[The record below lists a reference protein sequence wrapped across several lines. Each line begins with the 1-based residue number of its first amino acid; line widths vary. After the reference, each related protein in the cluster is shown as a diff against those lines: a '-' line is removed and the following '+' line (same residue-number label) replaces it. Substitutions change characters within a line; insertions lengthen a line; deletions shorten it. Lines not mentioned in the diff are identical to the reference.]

1 MQTGISAQ
9 DHILASTNNP
19 DVLDQLQCPLVP
31 DNCAPL
37 NHWSYYV
44 GHWLHRHI
52 IHWFMASNC
61 SKIKCPCCI
70 MDTPLAPS
78 PLKPTPPFIQTL
90 LVVHCQQTCG
100 KEIRAGEYSTHKCAE
115 EPRPSDA
122 DVQTACHTVTGFHQL
137 STDRLREKGAE
148 SIHTKLTSCNART
161 IRYMTQLEG
170 LSLIMKEHLLPIG
183 PQNVAAIPPPDTY
196 TVKFTIFQQYASL
209 AQKKAAISR

>member
-1 MQTGISAQ
+1 MS
-9 DHILASTNNP
+9 
-19 DVLDQLQCPLVP
+19 LVP

-37 NHWSYYV
+37 NHWSYHV

-61 SKIKCPCCI
+61 SKIKCPCYI
-70 MDTPLAPS
+70 MGTPLAPS
-78 PLKPTPPFIQTL
+78 PLKPTPPFIQIL

-115 EPRPSDA
+115 KPRPSDA

-137 STDRLREKGAE
+137 STDRLIEGER
-148 SIHTKLTSCNART
+148 SRVHPYQVDFLQRT
-161 IRYMTQLEG
+161 YHSVHDPVRR

>member
-1 MQTGISAQ
+1 MGAFVWRTANTLSLIINGYNFGRGGCS
-9 DHILASTNNP
+9 STRSTLSGYAT
-19 DVLDQLQCPLVP
+19 D
-31 DNCAPL
+31 
-37 NHWSYYV
+37 V
-44 GHWLHRHI
+44 GHWLDRHI
-52 IHWFMASNC
+52 IHRFMASNC

-115 EPRPSDA
+115 EPGPSDA

-148 SIHTKLTSCNART
+148 SIHTKLTSCNVRT
-161 IRYMTQLEG
+161 IRYT
-170 LSLIMKEHLLPIG
+170 
-183 PQNVAAIPPPDTY
+183 
-196 TVKFTIFQQYASL
+196 
-209 AQKKAAISR
+209 